1 MALESWFC
9 LFFVLVCFVLFCFF
23 FVYNKIL
30 NIYCHNILSERV
42 YICIYHVYDRCLP
55 WNTRLYIMCLAVFTY
70 VGCNVGCS
78 VF

>member
-1 MALESWFC
+1 MPGPYCVFVGVVYF
-9 LFFVLVCFVLFCFF
+9 LFWFVLFFLGFF

-42 YICIYHVYDRCLP
+42 YICIYHVYDRCLS

-70 VGCNVGCS
+70 VGCS